1 MASCSFNYHLSSYSS
16 NQMTCSGCSRWIKNV
31 IGVFVDEF
39 LDCVADCL
47 RDTFALGSGVAGLR

>member
-1 MASCSFNYHLSSYSS
+1 
-16 NQMTCSGCSRWIKNV
+16 MTCSGCSRWIKNV